1 MPDRAMLRAILNHL
15 PQGIVLLNNANSI
28 LFVNAEYIRTV
39 GLPFT
44 PEELTGQHFD
54 VVVKN
59 AANVPDKKTV
69 MQRLQLIQSTMKP
82 AKGQA
87 LDFAN
92 GVVISAAYTPLED
105 ETGAISHLWSLLDE
119 TERFKARKTID
130 EQRHFYELILN
141 SLPSDLAVLDK
152 QKRYVFANPNSI
164 KNTEYRK
171 WIIGKTD
178 LEYCHFRG
186 RDPKVALDRMKIFDD
201 VVASGKELN
210 WSEEFE
216 LPNGDKKYHLR
227 KQSPVFDADGNFQ
240 LMIGWGV
247 EITEQKLQEKAALLA
262 NDRYLDIFNRSL
274 GLIITHDSA
283 GFFLDVNP
291 AAAALL
297 GFSAAELVGRRMS
310 DFLPKEDI
318 PFFEPNY
325 LAPLL
330 AKKKLRGVFK
340 VVNKLGQNVYLL
352 YENHIVET
360 PGQPSYV
367 MSFSQDITDRIKI
380 EKQLKL
386 AKKETEVIAEQK
398 DRFLANMSHEIRTP
412 MNGILGITHILKQTE
427 LTPDQK
433 DLVNVIEVASKNL
446 TNLINDIL
454 DVEKLELGKVTLENI
469 SISPFEV
476 IQVALKMFEP
486 LARQKNIELVF
497 VGDLTKDLKVLGD
510 SVRLSQILNNLLSNA
525 LKFTHKGKITVAAEV
540 QVTGDDAV
548 NLLISVADTGI
559 GIEEDKL
566 IAIFQPFT
574 QAHTETTRKYG
585 GTGLGLAITKNLV
598 NIHKGK
604 IWVNSEVA
612 VGTTFYVELPYQKLN
627 DHMEQISS
635 SAQPASAKSTGTK
648 SWTEVHILVA
658 DDNEINQLLAKR
670 MIASWGG
677 AVTIAENG
685 VQALEALQKESFDV
699 VLMDIHM
706 PEMDGIDAT
715 KAIRAAKTSY
725 SNIPI
730 IALTANA
737 MEDDEQVYKDAGMN
751 DYIIKPVDAD
761 LLKQK
766 ITRYL

>member
-1 MPDRAMLRAILNHL
+1 
-15 PQGIVLLNNANSI
+15 
-28 LFVNAEYIRTV
+28 
-39 GLPFT
+39 
-44 PEELTGQHFD
+44 
-54 VVVKN
+54 
-59 AANVPDKKTV
+59 
-69 MQRLQLIQSTMKP
+69 
-82 AKGQA
+82 
-87 LDFAN
+87 
-92 GVVISAAYTPLED
+92 
-105 ETGAISHLWSLLDE
+105 
-119 TERFKARKTID
+119 
-130 EQRHFYELILN
+130 
-141 SLPSDLAVLDK
+141 
-152 QKRYVFANPNSI
+152 
-164 KNTEYRK
+164 
-171 WIIGKTD
+171 
-178 LEYCHFRG
+178 
-186 RDPKVALDRMKIFDD
+186 
-201 VVASGKELN
+201 
-210 WSEEFE
+210 
-216 LPNGDKKYHLR
+216 
-227 KQSPVFDADGNFQ
+227 
-240 LMIGWGV
+240 
-247 EITEQKLQEKAALLA
+247 
-262 NDRYLDIFNRSL
+262 
-274 GLIITHDSA
+274 
-283 GFFLDVNP
+283 
-291 AAAALL
+291 
-297 GFSAAELVGRRMS
+297 
-310 DFLPKEDI
+310 
-318 PFFEPNY
+318 
-325 LAPLL
+325 
-330 AKKKLRGVFK
+330 
-340 VVNKLGQNVYLL
+340 
-352 YENHIVET
+352 
-360 PGQPSYV
+360 
-367 MSFSQDITDRIKI
+367 
-380 EKQLKL
+380 
-386 AKKETEVIAEQK
+386 
-398 DRFLANMSHEIRTP
+398 
-412 MNGILGITHILKQTE
+412 
-427 LTPDQK
+427 
-433 DLVNVIEVASKNL
+433 